1 MNKTE
6 GLYYTVL
13 NEQVVQCNLCPHNC
27 LLKPG
32 QQGICKVRYNQGGKL
47 YTEVYSEVT
56 SLTIDPIEK
65 KPLYHFYPG
74 SDILSVGT
82 TGCNM
87 SCTFCQNHTISQK
100 ESPTYY
106 HRKVTPYEL
115 ADLASRH
122 INNLGVAYTYNEP
135 VVFFEYMLDTAR
147 LVHKKGMKNV
157 MVTNGFINRGP
168 LTELIPYMDAFNVDL
183 KAFTNAFYKGQTK
196 SKLEPVL
203 QTIKTIF
210 SYNKH
215 IELTFLV
222 ITSLNDNTGDFK
234 DMVKWISGEL
244 SPKVPLHIS
253 RYFPDYKLNK
263 PATSQHTLEAFY
275 DIAREQL
282 HHVFL
287 GNIMVPG
294 KSDTYCPECHELLI
308 DREIYQIQSIGID
321 QSGGCTNCQANV
333 IKHFSNEEDQK
344 TSSSREVLS
353 DR

>member
-1 MNKTE
+1 
-6 GLYYTVL
+6 
-13 NEQVVQCNLCPHNC
+13 
-27 LLKPG
+27 
-32 QQGICKVRYNQGGKL
+32 
-47 YTEVYSEVT
+47 
-56 SLTIDPIEK
+56 
-65 KPLYHFYPG
+65 
-74 SDILSVGT
+74 
-82 TGCNM
+82 M